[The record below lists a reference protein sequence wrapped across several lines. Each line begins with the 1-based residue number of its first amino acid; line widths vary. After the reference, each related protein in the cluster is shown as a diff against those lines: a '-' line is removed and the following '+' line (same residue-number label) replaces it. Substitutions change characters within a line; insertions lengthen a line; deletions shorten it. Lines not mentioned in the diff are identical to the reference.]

1 MTERVV
7 ITGLGALSGLGEG
20 AKSQFEQAVAAA
32 SGITELPAGVP
43 APLATR
49 IAAQAPAFDAGLSR
63 EESSMFD
70 RVAHMSWKAAQEALT
85 HAGLT
90 GLTEHDLEES
100 GVFWGTGF
108 GGAVTLE
115 RSYMELLHEEKDRI
129 RPFSIIGIMANGAA
143 GLLALKSGFRGP
155 SLTYSTACASS
166 AHAIGEA
173 FRQVRAGYCKRALAG
188 GAESL
193 LTYGSIK
200 AWEALRTLARL
211 DEAYPER
218 SCKPF
223 SRNRSGFVLGE
234 GAAAVVL
241 ESLSSAQ
248 ARGAHILAE
257 VVGYGTSTDA
267 VHVTKPDPAG
277 QARAMRG
284 ALNDARIAPQE
295 IAYINAHGTAT
306 AAGDAAETVSIKLA
320 FGEHAKHLL
329 VSSTKA
335 VHGHTLG
342 AAGALE
348 LIITLQ
354 AQQHGVVPPTAFLD
368 EADPA
373 LDLDYVALEAR
384 SAPVRYAMSNSFAF
398 GGSNAALITKA
409 WQS

>member
-7 ITGLGALSGLGEG
+7 ITGLGALSGLGDG
-20 AKSQFEQAVAAA
+20 AKRQFEQAVAAA
-32 SGITELPAGVP
+32 SGISELPPGVP

-49 IAAQAPAFDAGLSR
+49 IAAQVPAFDAGLSR

-70 RVAHMSWKAAQEALT
+70 RVAHMSWKAANEALT

-90 GLTEHDLEES
+90 ELTEQNLEES

-108 GGAVTLE
+108 GGAATLE

-188 GAESL
+188 GAEGL

-200 AWEALRTLARL
+200 AWEALRTLARM
-211 DEAYPER
+211 DEAHPER

-248 ARGAHILAE
+248 ARGANILAE
-257 VVGYGTSTDA
+257 MVGYGTSTDA
-267 VHVTKPDPAG
+267 IHVTKPDPTG
-277 QARAMRG
+277 QARAMRS
-284 ALNDARIAPQE
+284 ALKDAQIAPKE

-306 AAGDAAETVSIKLA
+306 AAGDAAETESIKLA

-348 LIITLQ
+348 LVITLQ
-354 AQQHGVVPPTAFLD
+354 AQQHGVVPPTAFLE

-384 SAPVRYAMSNSFAF
+384 SESARYAMSNSFAF
-398 GGSNAALITKA
+398 GGSNAVLITKA
-409 WQS
+409 WQP

>member
-20 AKSQFEQAVAAA
+20 AKCQFEQAVAAV

-49 IAAQAPAFDAGLSR
+49 IAAQTPAFDAGLSR

-90 GLTEHDLEES
+90 GLTEQDLEES

-108 GGAVTLE
+108 GGAATLE

-211 DEAYPER
+211 DEAHPER

-267 VHVTKPDPAG
+267 IHVTKPDPAG
-277 QARAMRG
+277 QARAMRS
-284 ALNDARIAPQE
+284 ALKDAQIAPQE

-306 AAGDAAETVSIKLA
+306 AAGDAAETESIKLA

-354 AQQHGVVPPTAFLD
+354 AQQHGVVPPTAFLE